1 MSVLNIRNV
10 PDDLA
15 MKVKM
20 VAVIERKSLREKVIE
35 VLEQAVAGVSLDKVK
50 RSEKKESKPSLL
62 QKYMQGFEYSFFY
75 I

>member
-1 MSVLNIRNV
+1 
-10 PDDLA
+10 
-15 MKVKM
+15 M